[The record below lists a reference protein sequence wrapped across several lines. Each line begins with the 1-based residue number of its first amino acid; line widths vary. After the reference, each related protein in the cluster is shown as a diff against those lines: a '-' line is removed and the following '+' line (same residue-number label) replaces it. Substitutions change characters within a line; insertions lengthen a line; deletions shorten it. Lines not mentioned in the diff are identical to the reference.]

1 MEAAEAVEAAGPGSP
16 VIFAAH
22 SERVAMSDDD
32 KMDVPTVIRLL
43 NEALPLQMR
52 SAALYTWAA
61 GAATGVE
68 FQAVGKTFEEFGH
81 LELDDARRLIEKL
94 VGLGGDATT
103 DVAPFQPVPSEA
115 GLSRIIEYENEAL
128 DALHKVI
135 PETGQEAR
143 SEALEHLL
151 EHMLM
156 RKQEQVDFLERV
168 RRG

>member
-1 MEAAEAVEAAGPGSP
+1 MP
-16 VIFAAH
+16 
-22 SERVAMSDDD
+22 DDD
-32 KMDVPTVIRLL
+32 KMDVPTVIPLL
-43 NEALPLQMR
+43 NRALPLQMR

-68 FQAVGKTFEEFGH
+68 FQAVGKTFEEFGR
-81 LELDDARRLIEKL
+81 LELDDGRRLIEKL

-103 DVAPFQPVPSEA
+103 EIAPFEPVPSQA
-115 GLSRIIEYENEAL
+115 GVSKIVEYENEAL
-128 DALHKVI
+128 SALHDII

-151 EHMLM
+151 EHIIM
-156 RKQEQVDFLERV
+156 RKQEQIDFLERV